1 LIKLVDFRTRQ
12 LQRALEALSQA
23 LEFHH
28 RSLERLE
35 SALIEFEETLTGR
48 EDRQERPQALRQGG
62 EAGRGLDLLSI
73 TQVCQRLRMSKSW
86 VHRRIKSGEIPSVKL
101 GGKIKVRR
109 EDLEGYLEDNSS
121 DP

>member
-1 LIKLVDFRTRQ
+1 MIKLVDFRTRQ

-48 EDRQERPQALRQGG
+48 EDRQERPRPYAKEEKQ
-62 EAGRGLDLLSI
+62 E
-73 TQVCQRLRMSKSW
+73 
-86 VHRRIKSGEIPSVKL
+86 
-101 GGKIKVRR
+101 
-109 EDLEGYLEDNSS
+109 EDLISS
-121 DP
+121 RSRRSARG

>member
-28 RSLERLE
+28 RSLEGLE

-101 GGKIKVRR
+101 GGKIKVRC